1 MARRHE
7 RTVARQS
14 ALQVLY
20 TSEIQGVPASDLVE
34 NGSVLEDETPLSD
47 YAVRL
52 IDGVDEKMLSIN
64 ARLASTSENWKLDR
78 MPVVDRCILRLAAY
92 EMLYVDEVPVSVAI
106 NEAVELAK
114 GFGGEDESPRF
125 VNGVLGRIAR
135 QIEEDAKDPE
145 AAKRREDEMYAAYA
159 FPTTEEEPAEDAA
172 EDSSE
177 PAEDVAE
184 DSSEPADSAQDGA
197 SEGALSQGAGV
208 VFEGTFDDDEEAAAE
223 TGAVEDFASK
233 EQVNAER

>member
-20 TSEIQGVPASDLVE
+20 TSEIQGTPAAELVE
-34 NGSVLEDETPLSD
+34 GGMVLEDETPLSD
-47 YAVRL
+47 YAMRL
-52 IDGVDEKMLSIN
+52 IDGVDEKMLAIN
-64 ARLASTSENWKLDR
+64 VRLASTSENWKLDR

-114 GFGGEDESPRF
+114 RFGGEDESPRF

-135 QIEEDAKDPE
+135 QIEEDANDPE

-159 FPTTEEEPAEDAA
+159 FPTVEEEPAEETLADA
-172 EDSSE
+172 SE
-177 PAEDVAE
+177 PNDAPAEE
-184 DSSEPADSAQDGA
+184 A
-197 SEGALSQGAGV
+197 SDGALSQAADI
-208 VFEGTFDDDEEAAAE
+208 VFEGSLDEAPAEALAE
-223 TGAVEDFASK
+223 APVDADAPAEAPAGE
-233 EQVNAER
+233 EQANAEL

>member
-20 TSEIQGVPASDLVE
+20 TSEIQGVPASDLVDA
-34 NGSVLEDETPLSD
+34 GSILEDETPLSD

-52 IDGVDEKMLSIN
+52 IDGVDEKMLALN

-159 FPTTEEEPAEDAA
+159 FPTTEEE
-172 EDSSE
+172 SSE
-177 PAEDVAE
+177 EAGDIP
-184 DSSEPADSAQDGA
+184 SEPADSAQEKA
-197 SEGALSQGAGV
+197 SEGALSQGADV
-208 VFEGTFDDDEEAAAE
+208 VFEGSFDDDAEEPAEAAAAE
-223 TGAVEDFASK
+223 GTLSE
-233 EQVNAER
+233 EPVNAER

>member
-20 TSEIQGVPASDLVE
+20 TSEIQGVPASDLVDA
-34 NGSVLEDETPLSD
+34 GSILEDETPLSD

-52 IDGVDEKMLSIN
+52 IDGVDEKMLALN

-172 EDSSE
+172 EDSSK
-177 PAEDVAE
+177 
-184 DSSEPADSAQDGA
+184 PADSAQDGA

-208 VFEGTFDDDEEAAAE
+208 VFEGTFDDDDEAAAE
-223 TGAVEDFASK
+223 TGAAEGTSP
-233 EQVNAER
+233 EEPVNAER

>member
-20 TSEIQGVPASDLVE
+20 TSEIQGVPASDLIE
-34 NGSVLEDETPLSD
+34 SGSVLEDETPLSD

-52 IDGVDEKMLSIN
+52 IDGVDEKMLAIN

-159 FPTTEEEPAEDAA
+159 FPTTEEEPVENADAE
-172 EDSSE
+172 SFE
-177 PAEDVAE
+177 PAETV
-184 DSSEPADSAQDGA
+184 QDEV
-197 SEGALSQGAGV
+197 SEGALSQGADV
-208 VFEGTFDDDEEAAAE
+208 VFEGTFDEDIDEGVQASAAE
-223 TGAVEDFASK
+223 NAASE
-233 EQVNAER
+233 EQANAEL

>member
-177 PAEDVAE
+177 PA
-184 DSSEPADSAQDGA
+184 DSTQDGA

-208 VFEGTFDDDEEAAAE
+208 VFEGTFDDDGEAAAE
-223 TGAVEDFASK
+223 TGAAEDSASK

>member
-34 NGSVLEDETPLSD
+34 SGSVLEDETPLSD

-52 IDGVDEKMLSIN
+52 IDGVDEKMLAIN

-159 FPTTEEEPAEDAA
+159 FPTTDEDSVEDEAV
-172 EDSSE
+172 DSSE
-177 PAEDVAE
+177 PAETV
-184 DSSEPADSAQDGA
+184 QDDA
-197 SEGALSQGAGV
+197 SEGALSQGADV
-208 VFEGTFDDDEEAAAE
+208 VFEGSFDDEEEPKAE
-223 TGAVEDFASK
+223 APEAPSSE
-233 EQVNAER
+233 EQANAEL

>member
-20 TSEIQGVPASDLVE
+20 TSEIQGVPASDLVDA
-34 NGSVLEDETPLSD
+34 GSILEDETPLSD

-52 IDGVDEKMLSIN
+52 IDGVDEKMLALN

-177 PAEDVAE
+177 PA
-184 DSSEPADSAQDGA
+184 DSAQDGA

-208 VFEGTFDDDEEAAAE
+208 VFEGTFDDDDEAAAE
-223 TGAVEDFASK
+223 TGAAEGASP
-233 EQVNAER
+233 EEPVNAER

>member
-159 FPTTEEEPAEDAA
+159 FPTTEA
-172 EDSSE
+172 E

-223 TGAVEDFASK
+223 TGAAEDFASE

>member
-20 TSEIQGVPASDLVE
+20 TSEIQGVPASDLVDA
-34 NGSVLEDETPLSD
+34 GSILEDETPLSD

-52 IDGVDEKMLSIN
+52 IDGVDEKILALN

-159 FPTTEEEPAEDAA
+159 FPTTEEEPAEGAA

-177 PAEDVAE
+177 PV
-184 DSSEPADSAQDGA
+184 DSVQDGA
-197 SEGALSQGAGV
+197 SGGALSQGADV
-208 VFEGTFDDDEEAAAE
+208 VFEGIFDDDDEAAAE
-223 TGAVEDFASK
+223 TGAAEGASP
-233 EQVNAER
+233 EEPVNAER